1 MARKIPI
8 KIRSK
13 SGFDKSFQNIFTS
26 KPGTIVPVLVD
37 ELMPKNTVHLRAALQ
52 ASLPPLA
59 FDTFMRC
66 SIQLQ
71 AFFVPHRLIVGSYE
85 DFFTGQNRV
94 ETAQQIFYPAMPYFR
109 LQSPDYT
116 DFVDGDNLKYFS
128 AGSLADFLG
137 LRGVD
142 FGGGE
147 SPSFYDFKFSLMPFL
162 AYHKIYNDWF
172 RNTLFQ
178 KEVFTHNAGSAY
190 VVKNV
195 KCMPELYLNT
205 TNALFTPDGTSDLAD
220 ITSFKLADG
229 HCLFN
234 LRQANF
240 PDDLFT
246 LGQPSGSQAA
256 APVTVQNNQFTIPAV
271 RMANAMQR
279 YAEIKQ
285 IAGPRYLDELRA
297 QYGATLS
304 SGVAQRALYLGS
316 TEFEVYSKG
325 IYQTNESTAQNN
337 NPFTSTGARFG
348 DALASGSDGLIDT
361 FEAEE
366 PGYLFVMA
374 ELIPRVTYSTG
385 MAPHMLRYIN
395 GLSSDIGDLANPI
408 FEGIGNEALPS
419 QLLSPVRLS
428 TYPQIFAYAERFA
441 QWKTRV
447 DELHGLVRDGESLAS
462 MVLQRSFAPNGNAM
476 NGSWLQIPT
485 DYLDQ
490 VTAVT
495 AEVSQYGYWCD
506 IFFKYTCSMPLKPY
520 ALPCLEEVDEEH
532 QTTVSIPM
540 SGSRV

>member
-1 MARKIPI
+1 MAKRIPI

-37 ELMPKNTVHLRAALQ
+37 ELMPKATVHLRAALQ

-94 ETAQQIFYPAMPYFR
+94 EGASTFNPAMPYAY
-109 LQSPDYT
+109 LTYT
-116 DFVDGDNLKYFS
+116 DYANFIANQNDAYFKS
-128 AGSLADFLG
+128 GTLADFLG
-137 LRGVD
+137 IRGLD
-142 FGGGE
+142 FGGGQ

-178 KEVFTHNAGSAY
+178 KEVFTHNAVSAY
-190 VVKNV
+190 TNRNL
-195 KCMPELYLNT
+195 KCCSEIYFNT
-205 TNALFTPDGTSDLAD
+205 NTAAFTLVPAAPISQASSFLLAD
-220 ITSFKLADG
+220 N
-229 HCLFN
+229 HNLFD

-256 APVTVQNNQFTIPAV
+256 APVVVQNNQFTIPAV

-385 MAPHMLRYIN
+385 MAPHMLRYVN

-447 DELHGLVRDGESLAS
+447 DELHGLVRDGESLSS

-476 NGSWLQIPT
+476 NGAWLQIPT
-485 DYLDQ
+485 NYLDQ